1 LTNIDV
7 NLEDGDKAFYKLLE
21 NFKDALFYGK
31 EDTITLDG
39 VQSTLRTKELAK
51 FRDMKVDDSG
61 EGLNISRGRSES
73 HGRGKGRSIGP
84 SIGQRIVVTTQSSNV
99 TIATSQV
106 TSRKTARREGGG
118 GSSSAQVAVS
128 EEEGYESVVV

>member
-39 VQSTLRTKELAK
+39 VQSTLRTKELTK

-84 SIGQRIVVTTQSSNV
+84 SIGQRIVVQHKVQMLPLPHPRSL
-99 TIATSQV
+99 QE
-106 TSRKTARREGGG
+106 RLHLEKG
-118 GSSSAQVAVS
+118 
-128 EEEGYESVVV
+128 VVVVRRRRLL